1 MNKEQIKKFLEDC
14 YVQLEKE
21 QTWLDSDAGL
31 LLDFILE
38 KLEELNLSTPSHFFN
53 VKSLEDS
60 CGDRDQFLP
69 LLRYPVAP

>member
-38 KLEELNLSTPSHFFN
+38 KLEELPDDKET
-53 VKSLEDS
+53 V
-60 CGDRDQFLP
+60 
-69 LLRYPVAP
+69 